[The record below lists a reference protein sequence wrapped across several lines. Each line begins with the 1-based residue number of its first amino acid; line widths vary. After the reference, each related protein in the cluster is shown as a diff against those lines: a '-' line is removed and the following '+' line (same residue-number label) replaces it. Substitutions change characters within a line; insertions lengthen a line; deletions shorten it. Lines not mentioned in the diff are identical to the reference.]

1 MCFSFPCVHSYVIV
15 IQFDA
20 HLIFFLAGFI
30 SPRIHN
36 ENSNEAFARA
46 AEKFISNIT
55 ASGCNSYCSAAG
67 KHVSGVVLLFQSFN
81 TPWLILISGVP
92 IGAWARTQAINYSVV
107 ILSKRK
113 KANYYYCFTV
123 NGGSVLQ
130 ITNWYKHLICNGIY
144 IQTLEPD
151 PEAGT
156 SVSSGLFTLT
166 RYHKDLSDFNMQIS
180 CHTQVKEG

>member
-1 MCFSFPCVHSYVIV
+1 MCLAPCTVCKWPRQQMCFSFPRVHSYVTV

-81 TPWLILISGVP
+81 TRWLILISGVP
-92 IGAWARTQAINYSVV
+92 FGAWACTQVINYSVV

-113 KANYYYCFTV
+113 KAKLLLIFLLLMVDQFFKLPTSTNIWSV
-123 NGGSVLQ
+123 MGSTFRHWSLILRLV
-130 ITNWYKHLICNGIY
+130 HLFVVGC
-144 IQTLEPD
+144 L
-151 PEAGT
+151 
-156 SVSSGLFTLT
+156 
-166 RYHKDLSDFNMQIS
+166 
-180 CHTQVKEG
+180 C